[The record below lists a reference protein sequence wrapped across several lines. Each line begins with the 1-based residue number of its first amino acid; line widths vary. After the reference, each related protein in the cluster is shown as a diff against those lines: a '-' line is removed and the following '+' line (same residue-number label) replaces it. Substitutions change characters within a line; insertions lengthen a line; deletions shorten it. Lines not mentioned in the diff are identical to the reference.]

1 MRCVKWL
8 TGLFFLMVTLPA
20 LPALAQE
27 KGPSQTPVIYAAS
40 FPCERASTLVEHA
53 ICQNE
58 DLAKRDLEMARR
70 YQSVMS
76 MSDPDQQNS
85 IESGFG
91 NATAPAVLTHRKP
104 QKSMTA
110 LRRNMMPGLR
120 FLPEC
125 CAGILFFRMCRWHR
139 TKR

>member
-20 LPALAQE
+20 LTALAQE

-58 DLAKRDLEMARR
+58 DTSLLH
-70 YQSVMS
+70 
-76 MSDPDQQNS
+76 
-85 IESGFG
+85 I
-91 NATAPAVLTHRKP
+91 
-104 QKSMTA
+104 
-110 LRRNMMPGLR
+110 
-120 FLPEC
+120 
-125 CAGILFFRMCRWHR
+125 
-139 TKR
+139 